1 MVDQEGVERVERVE
15 DEEWRKEGW
24 MSPSSIDEREEMKK
38 ETDNGQTQLQLIP
51 LGDV

>member
-24 MSPSSIDEREEMKK
+24 MSPSSIDEREGVERV
-38 ETDNGQTQLQLIP
+38 EGVEDEEWR
-51 LGDV
+51 